1 MAYEQNL
8 PIQQFSALMSG
19 NQVSMPT
26 GTFTPT
32 SVAPTDYLGA
42 QALYQQQLNSNYQ
55 SQMAQYQGQMG
66 GLYDLA
72 GSLGSAAIMYSDER
86 VKTDFQHVGSDGK
99 RDWFD
104 YRYLWDEPGTVR
116 RGVMAQQLLT
126 TDPQAVHVHD
136 SGYLMVNYA
145 SLD

>member
-1 MAYEQNL
+1 M
-8 PIQQFSALMSG
+8 
-19 NQVSMPT
+19 
-26 GTFTPT
+26 T
-32 SVAPTDYLGA
+32 SPDRLAVL
-42 QALYQQQLNSNYQ
+42 Q
-55 SQMAQYQGQMG
+55 S
-66 GLYDLA
+66 
-72 GSLGSAAIMYSDER
+72 YSDER
-86 VKTDFQHVGSDGK
+86 MKTDIQHVGHDGK